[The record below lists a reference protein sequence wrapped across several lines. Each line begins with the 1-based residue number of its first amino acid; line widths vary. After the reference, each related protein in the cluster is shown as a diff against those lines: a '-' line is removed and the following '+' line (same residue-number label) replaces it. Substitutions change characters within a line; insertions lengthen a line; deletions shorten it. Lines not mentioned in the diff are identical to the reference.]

1 MRKGNPIELLTCYG
15 IQCEFY
21 LVFVFFLLKLI
32 FLIFLDCF
40 DLLISN
46 INFKKYYSNIFLN
59 KKTTTATALI
69 KLLQLYMNQ

>member
-1 MRKGNPIELLTCYG
+1 MRKRNPIELLTCYG

-21 LVFVFFLLKLI
+21 LVFFSFKI
-32 FLIFLDCF
+32 NFLIFLDCF

-59 KKTTTATALI
+59 KKTTTATELI